1 MGSHFGSSRFDA
13 GFQAFC
19 APAPCPALPSSTSGN
34 PSAAEA
40 MAQKCCCCIP
50 LAPGVMVILVLLF
63 LGDLWLMYSLRQN
76 FGGWPWEFFQHGLDA
91 FARIICLMWVFAIA
105 ESLVSVGVIF
115 YAHKGVRTSSATM
128 LRYVTGYAACKIF
141 VETCVNTMETLRRM
155 LMEGQSSDDAIIIEL
170 IIALVLNTC
179 LGIHYIDVFRS
190 LADELGKGHGETG
203 SSSAV

>member
-91 FARIICLMWVFAIA
+91 FTRSVCLMWVFAIA
-105 ESLVSVGVIF
+105 EALVSVGVIF
-115 YAHKGVRTSSATM
+115 YAHKGIRTSSAAV
-128 LRYVTGYAACKIF
+128 LRYITGYASCKMF
-141 VETCVNTMETLRRM
+141 FETCANTMEAQWTQHGSN
-155 LMEGQSSDDAIIIEL
+155 EGAFIVL
-170 IIALVLNTC
+170 IISLVLNIC
-179 LGIHYIDVFRS
+179 LGIHFIDVFKS
-190 LADELGKGHGETG
+190 LVDELDKGQDEKA